1 MGNVKKKKPRDYKVG
16 DKLYVVIEDITLF
29 GYEDDVTYREEEV
42 SVMRINTNSI
52 YVKFVGQSREEKFKL
67 RGSFPISD
75 GGSMLGLT
83 EYLTDNRD
91 LADEWS
97 KQYQHNKEVNWKL
110 DELFKKVKELSIEE
124 KEDFLTKNK
133 LED

>member
-1 MGNVKKKKPRDYKVG
+1 M
-16 DKLYVVIEDITLF
+16 YVVIEDIDFF
-29 GYEDDVTYREEEV
+29 GKEDTTYREEEI
-42 SVMRINTNSI
+42 SVTRINTSSI

-83 EYLTDNRD
+83 EYLTDNPD

-97 KQYQHNKEVNWKL
+97 EQYQHNKEVNWKL

-124 KEDFLTKNK
+124 KEDFLAKNK